1 MNRLISFGCSYTYGS
16 ALPDRLKAW
25 PCVLG
30 NLLNKSV
37 SNEAT
42 PAAGNL
48 EILWNIL
55 NFQFDQDDICFVMWS
70 HFSRDHIFHPSG
82 HKRIRCRDD
91 LLTKHWLLTHTDY
104 DINIRNWMYIHYCDL
119 YLKSKNIT
127 TFHLFGGDYHSERFS
142 SPDCTTI
149 ENIIDLEFVNIDF
162 GNDNRH
168 PGLES
173 HRTLAKEI
181 YNYVHG
187 VISHK

>member
-1 MNRLISFGCSYTYGS
+1 LKNDFNDLKKTNVKYGNMGS
-16 ALPDRLKAW
+16 GDAYEYEP
-25 PCVLG
+25 
-30 NLLNKSV
+30 
-37 SNEAT
+37 
-42 PAAGNL
+42 L
-48 EILWNIL
+48 E
-55 NFQFDQDDICFVMWS
+55 
-70 HFSRDHIFHPSG
+70 HIYLEDFF
-82 HKRIRCRDD
+82 I
-91 LLTKHWLLTHTDY
+91 
-104 DINIRNWMYIHYCDL
+104 

-162 GNDNRH
+162 GNDNSH